1 MASIKY
7 GTPISGVSLPWVGDE
22 LTREHVVA
30 GGFMLNAADF
40 PVNPSGTG
48 RKYVE
53 SGALVG
59 RTYAERDA
67 GTGFGPLAIDGTSG
81 AVTDDES
88 YLLLYDVYDA
98 NESPEA
104 ALYRHGSLVYEDKL
118 PVGTDIAAVRANYD
132 TLAS

>member
-7 GTPISGVSLPWVGDE
+7 GTPQSGVSLPWVGDE

-30 GGFMLNAADF
+30 GGFMLHAADF

-53 SGALVG
+53 SGTLVG

-67 GTGFGPLAIDGTSG
+67 GAGFGPVDA
-81 AVTDDES
+81 ADDEP

-98 NESPEA
+98 NENPEA
-104 ALYRHGSLVYEDKL
+104 ALYRHGSLVYENKL
-118 PVGTDIAAVRANYD
+118 PEGTDVEAVRANYD